1 MTGGTAVVLSPV
13 LTWIVY
19 MAAIGG
25 IFTSCAVVSDLWTAK
40 VERDARR
47 QARAEAR
54 AKLREERESY
64 RVEWQ

>member
-1 MTGGTAVVLSPV
+1 MMVLSPA
-13 LTWIVY
+13 LTFIVY
-19 MAAIGG
+19 IAAFGG
-25 IFTSCAVVSDLWTAK
+25 IFTLCAAVADAWTAK